1 MGIFLLSES
10 MDFCTDF
17 QKLNKNMERLDK
29 ILASQGSLSR
39 KEVKEMIRK
48 GRILLNGTVV
58 KDSSV
63 KIDDNKDSVSVDG
76 VPIVLKRHIYIM
88 LNKPQGVV
96 SASDSDNDE
105 TVVDLVP
112 DDLYRRG
119 LFPAG
124 RLDKDTTGFV
134 LITDDGDF
142 AHKILSPKNHI
153 FKTYIAELEHELSQE
168 DIESLENG
176 ITLGDG
182 TVLKEA
188 RVEVISDKDKPF
200 VSIMIC
206 EGKYHQV
213 KRMFAARG
221 NKVVSL
227 HRSKMGELELDNE
240 LKPGECR
247 EITPE
252 ELQKIS
258 QKKNF

>member
-1 MGIFLLSES
+1 MEISLLSELTG
-10 MDFCTDF
+10 FCTDF
-17 QKLNKNMERLDK
+17 QKLDDNMERLDK
-29 ILASQGSLSR
+29 ILASQGTLSR
-39 KEVKEMIRK
+39 KEVKEMMKK
-48 GRILLNGTVV
+48 GRISVNGKVV

-63 KIDDNKDSVSVDG
+63 KIDETVDEVSVDG
-76 VPIVLKRHIYIM
+76 ALISLKKHIYIM
-88 LNKPQGVV
+88 LNKPVGVV
-96 SASDSDNDE
+96 SASDSETDE

-112 DDLYRRG
+112 DELYRKG

-142 AHKILSPKNHI
+142 AHRILSPKNHI
-153 FKTYIAELEHELSQE
+153 FKTYIAGLEHPLSDE
-168 DIESLENG
+168 DIKSLENG

-188 RVEVISDKDKPF
+188 KVEKITDSDKPAAR
-200 VSIMIC
+200 IMIC

-227 HRSKMGELELDNE
+227 HRVKMGDLELDGALN
-240 LKPGECR
+240 PGECR

-252 ELQKIS
+252 ELLKIS
-258 QKKNF
+258 RK

>member
-1 MGIFLLSES
+1 
-10 MDFCTDF
+10 
-17 QKLNKNMERLDK
+17 MERLDK
-29 ILASQGSLSR
+29 ILASQGTLSR

-48 GRILLNGTVV
+48 GRIQLNGMVV

-63 KIDDNKDSVSVDG
+63 KVDENKDIVKVDG
-76 VPIVLKRHIYIM
+76 TEITLKKHIYIM

-96 SASDSDNDE
+96 SASDSDKDK

-112 DDLYRRG
+112 DELYRKG

-142 AHKILSPKNHI
+142 AHRILSPKNHI
-153 FKTYIAELEHELSQE
+153 FKTYIAGLEHSLSEQ
-168 DIESLENG
+168 DIKSLENG

-188 RVEVISDKDKPF
+188 KVEVIEGDKPF
-200 VSIMIC
+200 VRIMIC

-213 KRMFAARG
+213 KRMFAATG

-227 HRSKMGELELDNE
+227 HRLKMGQLQLDDA

-252 ELQKIS
+252 ELILVTEK
-258 QKKNF
+258 